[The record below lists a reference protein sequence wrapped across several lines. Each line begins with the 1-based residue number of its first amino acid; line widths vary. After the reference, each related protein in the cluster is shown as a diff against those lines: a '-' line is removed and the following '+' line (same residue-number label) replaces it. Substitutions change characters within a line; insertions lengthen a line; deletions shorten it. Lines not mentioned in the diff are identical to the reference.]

1 MSSCVSNQGNYG
13 SFINIADLLNL
24 YNSIFSKNKDKQKKS
39 IYNVTFVLLFTV
51 QDFNTRVNPC
61 VFK

>member
-24 YNSIFSKNKDKQKKS
+24 YNSIFSKNKDKQKTK
-39 IYNVTFVLLFTV
+39 IYI
-51 QDFNTRVNPC
+51 
-61 VFK
+61 

>member
-1 MSSCVSNQGNYG
+1 MSLTTYG

-24 YNSIFSKNKDKQKKS
+24 YNSIFSKNKDKQNTT
-39 IYNVTFVLLFTV
+39 YNATFVLLSTV